1 MSVGKSG
8 YVYDIFETDLGWVA
22 VVAGDDGVRRM
33 SLPERTP
40 DIAAAAAQV
49 IDLAPRH
56 DPEVVSGIRDAV
68 VAFCAGQPVDLTKL
82 PIDTEWASE
91 FFSRAWKACRS
102 IPAGQTRTYAW
113 LAAEAGNA
121 RAARGAGQAM
131 ARNPF
136 PLLVPCHRVVGS
148 DGQLHGF
155 GGGIGLPLKARLLE
169 MEARGAAVVAS

>member
-1 MSVGKSG
+1 MKARENK

-22 VVAGDDGVRRM
+22 VVAGELGVRRM
-33 SLPERTP
+33 SLPEKSP

-49 IDLAPRH
+49 ELLSSRH
-56 DPEVVSGIRDAV
+56 EPDVVVEIRKAV
-68 VAFCAGQPVDLTKL
+68 TAFCAGDEVDLSKL

-91 FFSRAWKACRS
+91 FFSNAWAACRS
-102 IPAGQTRTYAW
+102 IPAGETRTYAW
-113 LAAEAGNA
+113 LAAQAGNA

-148 DGQLHGF
+148 DGGLHGF

-169 MEARGAAVVAS
+169 MEARGATAAV

>member
-8 YVYDIFETDLGWVA
+8 YVYDIFETELGWVA

-40 DIAAAAAQV
+40 DIAAAAAHV
-49 IDLAPRH
+49 TDLAPRH
-56 DPEVVSGIRDAV
+56 DPEFVSRIRDAV
-68 VAFCAGQPVDLTKL
+68 VAFCAGQQVDLSEL
-82 PIDTEWASE
+82 PIDTRWASE

-102 IPAGQTRTYAW
+102 IPAGETRTYAW
-113 LAAEAGNA
+113 LAAAAGNA

-148 DGQLHGF
+148 DGRLHGF

-169 MEARGAAVVAS
+169 MEARGAGVGAS